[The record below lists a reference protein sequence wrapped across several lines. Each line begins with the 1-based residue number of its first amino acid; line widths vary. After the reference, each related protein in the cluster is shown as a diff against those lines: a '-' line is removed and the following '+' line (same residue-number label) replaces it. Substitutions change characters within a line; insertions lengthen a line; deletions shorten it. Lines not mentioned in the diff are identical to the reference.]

1 MGRGPRGVRRRR
13 QADADVMVMARCV
26 RARYWRRRALVTNSR
41 VALLISNNA
50 STSWQH
56 LAHIVS
62 VRPRFVSFH
71 RPGNHDL
78 RNLTGGENVR
88 RVWRQELVS
97 KPELLLTIKQCL
109 VKTVSSSTQTILFG
123 DTSWSI
129 QNKSTTNT
137 AFEELCLYKQFPSQ
151 SEAILLNFTK

>member
-1 MGRGPRGVRRRR
+1 MGRGPRGVRRRRR

-88 RVWRQELVS
+88 RVWRQELVC

-109 VKTVSSSTQTILFG
+109 IKTVSSAHKRSCFEIPVDLYRTNEQQIQRLKSFVYTINSLR
-123 DTSWSI
+123 
-129 QNKSTTNT
+129 N
-137 AFEELCLYKQFPSQ
+137 LKQYY
-151 SEAILLNFTK
+151 